1 MPTPSPRILLLALDK
16 GLDLLY
22 PYLELLLML
31 DLLTPLEG
39 MPGLLIMALGLDHDH
54 EHKRLEQG
62 LVIMTNLDTSHGYQ
76 SGSLLG
82 SSVTGSR

>member
-1 MPTPSPRILLLALDK
+1 MPTPSLRILLLALDK

-39 MPGLLIMALGLDHDH
+39 
-54 EHKRLEQG
+54 R
-62 LVIMTNLDTSHGYQ
+62 VF
-76 SGSLLG
+76 
-82 SSVTGSR
+82 